1 MRHYARPSD
10 APNDLKK
17 LPNHNDWRVILELLP
32 YVWQHKGRVLAA
44 IICLILAKLAVV
56 SVPLVLK
63 RLVDGLNINTESL
76 NPLSFAPLALVIAY
90 GALRFSTSLFTEL
103 REFLFIHVTQSTT
116 RTLAKAT
123 FMRLHELSL
132 RFHLSRRTG
141 QVTREIDHGV
151 RGISSLINFTLYNIV
166 PTLVEFALVIGYL
179 SWAYSWEFS
188 VIVMVSVVVYSQY
201 TVKITNWRTH
211 MRRAWNDLE
220 TKAQSRAVDSL
231 LNFETVKY
239 FGNESW
245 EVKRYDEILADSE
258 QAAIRSQQGLNILN
272 IGQQLIIG
280 IALTLMV
287 WRAVVGV
294 QAGQMTLGDLVLVNA
309 FLIQMYIPL
318 NFLGVIY
325 REIKQSLTDM
335 ERLFT
340 LLKAE
345 REVQDIPNAPNLLL
359 KGGAIEFERVD
370 FAYDANKNNP
380 NYRPILQ
387 TLNLTVAAGTVC
399 AIVGASG
406 AGKSTLARLLFR
418 FYDVQKGQIYI
429 DGQAINQVTQDS
441 LRRAIGIVPQDTVLF
456 NDTIGYNIAYG
467 QPECTQ
473 LDIEQAAKTAHIH
486 DFIMC
491 LPQGYNTMVGERGL
505 KLSGGEKQRVAIART
520 VLKNPAILIL
530 DEATSALDSHT
541 EANIQQQLKDISK
554 NRTTLVIAHRLS
566 TIVDADKIIVMD
578 AGKVIE
584 AGSFEELL
592 KTPSYFA
599 DLWAKQ
605 QGDTEY
611 LSKRI

>member
-1 MRHYARPSD
+1 MRHHARTADLSD
-10 APNDLKK
+10 ASDPLKQTINR
-17 LPNHNDWRVILELLP
+17 PDWRVILELLP
-32 YVWQHKGRVLAA
+32 YVWQHKWRVVFA
-44 IICLILAKLAVV
+44 IVCLVLAKLAVV

-63 RLVDGLNINTESL
+63 QLVDGLNIAKNNVAL
-76 NPLSFAPLALVIAY
+76 FAPLGLVIAY

-116 RTLAKAT
+116 RTLAKST

-188 VIVMVSVVVYSQY
+188 VIVMLSVLVYSQY
-201 TVKITNWRTH
+201 TIKITNWRTH
-211 MRRAWNDLE
+211 MRRAWNELE

-239 FGNESW
+239 FGNEAW
-245 EVKRYDEILADSE
+245 ETTRYDDVLAASE

-280 IALTLMV
+280 VALTLMV

-294 QAGQMTLGDLVLVNA
+294 QTGAMTLGDLVLVNA
-309 FLIQMYIPL
+309 FLIQLYIPL

-345 REVQDIPNAPNLLL
+345 REVQDEPNAPNLCL
-359 KGGAIEFERVD
+359 KGGAIEFKAVD
-370 FAYDANKNNP
+370 FAYDANKTHA
-380 NYRPILQ
+380 NYRQILHGVN
-387 TLNLTVAAGTVC
+387 LNIDAGTVC

-418 FYDVQKGQIYI
+418 FYDVHSGHIYI
-429 DGQAINQVTQDS
+429 DGQAINQVTQTS

-467 QPECTQ
+467 QPGCSQEQ
-473 LDIEQAAKTAHIH
+473 IEDAAKTAHIH
-486 DFIMC
+486 DFIMR
-491 LPQGYNTMVGERGL
+491 LPQGYQTMVGERGL

-541 EANIQQQLKDISK
+541 EANIQQQLKEISK

-578 AGKVIE
+578 SGTVVE
-584 AGSFEELL
+584 SGTFTELL
-592 KTPSYFA
+592 KQPGYFA
-599 DLWAKQ
+599 ALWAQQQ
-605 QGDTEY
+605 QGFNE
-611 LSKRI
+611 

>member
-17 LPNHNDWRVILELLP
+17 LPNHNDLRVILELLP

-399 AIVGASG
+399 AIVGTSG